1 MAHINNGLYQLLKK
15 DPTKKIRAK
24 TLKEI
29 KGLKDKFIDNKSYY
43 DRKTTD
49 VH

>member
-1 MAHINNGLYQLLKK
+1 MAHINKGLYQLLKK
-15 DPTKKIRAK
+15 DPTNKIRAK

-29 KGLKDKFIDNKSYY
+29 KGLKDKFSDNKLYY

-49 VH
+49 LH